1 MRMPTLKTKLI
12 SMTDGLNLFNT
23 DDGYVVLNHLGYI
36 LKSSKTIY
44 PCLKFIRADKKF
56 EIAEFE
62 VLCFNTCGKM
72 LIDNQPPFKFSLEN
86 ALNYR
91 RI

>member
-1 MRMPTLKTKLI
+1 MRMPTLKIELI

-44 PCLKFIRADKKF
+44 PCLKFIRAFMNGLFKNPGLMEDLKSSSLIESDYF
-56 EIAEFE
+56 EEE
-62 VLCFNTCGKM
+62 
-72 LIDNQPPFKFSLEN
+72 E
-86 ALNYR
+86 
-91 RI
+91 

>member
-1 MRMPTLKTKLI
+1 MKTKLI

-23 DDGYVVLNHLGYI
+23 DDGYIVLNHLGYI

-44 PCLKFIRADKKF
+44 PCLKFIRAEEKF

-62 VLCFNTCGKM
+62 VLYFHTCGRM

-86 ALNYR
+86 ALNYK

>member
-1 MRMPTLKTKLI
+1 MPTLKTKLI
-12 SMTDGLNLFNT
+12 SMNDGLNLFNT
-23 DDGYVVLNHLGYI
+23 DDGYVVLNYLGYI

-44 PCLKFIRADKKF
+44 PCLKFIRAEKKF
-56 EIAEFE
+56 EITEFE

-86 ALNYR
+86 ALNYK

>member
-1 MRMPTLKTKLI
+1 MMKTKLI
-12 SMTDGLNLFNT
+12 SKTDSLNLFNT

-44 PCLKFIRADKKF
+44 PCLKFIRTEEKF
-56 EIAEFE
+56 EIKEFE
-62 VLCFNTCGKM
+62 VLCFHTCGRM

-86 ALNYR
+86 ALNYK